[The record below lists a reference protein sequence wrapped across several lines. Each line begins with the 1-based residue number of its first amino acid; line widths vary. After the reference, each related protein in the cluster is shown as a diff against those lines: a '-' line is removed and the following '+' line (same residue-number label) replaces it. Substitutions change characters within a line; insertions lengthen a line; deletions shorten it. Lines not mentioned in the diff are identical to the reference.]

1 MKETINRLEEY
12 LNYNDVDGTMRAM
25 VYSLIDHADELLNEF
40 EELEKENDDMKVRL
54 KHAEETITEIQ
65 EIAEDADE
73 SESNEKILLKIDEFL
88 F

>member
-12 LNYNDVDGTMRAM
+12 LHYNDVDETVRVM
-25 VYSLIDHADELLNEF
+25 VYSLIDHACELLNKF
-40 EELEKENDDMKVRL
+40 EELEKENDDMEVKLER
-54 KHAEETITEIQ
+54 AEGTITEIQ